1 MKKIKGIFITGTG
14 TDVGKTYVACKIAD
28 ALLKIGISVGVMKP
42 FASGNRKDAINLT
55 KSAKN
60 KENISTIN
68 PIFFKQPLAPLSCTN
83 ITGKKININNVFNN
97 FINLKNKYDFILVEG
112 IGGVMVPITKN
123 YFVADLI
130 KAMGLGAIVV
140 ANPKLGTIN
149 HTLLTL
155 DKLKNKKIPVV
166 GIVLSGWSGKTLAEK
181 TNPKILADITKLPVI
196 LLKMNGKFDI
206 KSLKK
211 VGLLDENH

>member
-14 TDVGKTYVACKIAD
+14 TNVGKTYVVCKIAE
-28 ALLKIGISVGVMKP
+28 ALLKAGISVGVMKP
-42 FASGNRKDAINLT
+42 IASGNRKDAINLT
-55 KSAKN
+55 KSSKI

-68 PIFFKQPLAPLSCTN
+68 PVFFKQPLAPLACTN
-83 ITGKKININNVFNN
+83 ITSKKVNTANIFKSFNK
-97 FINLKNKYDFILVEG
+97 LKNKYDFMLVEG
-112 IGGVMVPITKN
+112 VGGVMVPITKN

-130 KAMGLGAIVV
+130 KSMGLGAIVV
-140 ANPKLGTIN
+140 ASPKLGTIN

-155 DKLKNKKIPVV
+155 DKLKNKKIPVA

-181 TNPKILADITKLPVI
+181 TNPKVLADITKLPVI
-196 LLKMNGKFDI
+196 LLKMNGKFDT

-211 VGLLDENH
+211 LGLLDENR